1 MCHFSLRINYFK
13 SAQAIRHQYIQ
24 CIPVFVLSMS
34 ALPMFCLVMLFMAV
48 LPVFCLFL
56 LTGQSQTVGT
66 QQRIATP
73 RLVRTYKFL
82 YMYQGF
88 KIMHASTE
96 L

>member
-1 MCHFSLRINYFK
+1 MYTCVGVIYVRLTY
-13 SAQAIRHQYIQ
+13 
-24 CIPVFVLSMS
+24 
-34 ALPMFCLVMLFMAV
+34 ALFFHVVYGRVTCVIT
-48 LPVFCLFL
+48 LFL
-56 LTGQSQTVGT
+56 LTDQSQTVGT

-88 KIMHASTE
+88 KIMHASIE